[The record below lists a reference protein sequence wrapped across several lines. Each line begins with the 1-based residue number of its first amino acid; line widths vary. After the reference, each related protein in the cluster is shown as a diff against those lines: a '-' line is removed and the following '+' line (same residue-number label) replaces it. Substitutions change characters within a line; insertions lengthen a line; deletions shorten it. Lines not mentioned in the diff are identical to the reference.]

1 MYELYPQSKG
11 DDQKMKDETPIS
23 EINIYW
29 DDLTPKAQQ
38 EILNAF
44 GDNCNFDILPIATI
58 SVEDGELEMTQQ
70 QM

>member
-1 MYELYPQSKG
+1 
-11 DDQKMKDETPIS
+11 MKDETPVP